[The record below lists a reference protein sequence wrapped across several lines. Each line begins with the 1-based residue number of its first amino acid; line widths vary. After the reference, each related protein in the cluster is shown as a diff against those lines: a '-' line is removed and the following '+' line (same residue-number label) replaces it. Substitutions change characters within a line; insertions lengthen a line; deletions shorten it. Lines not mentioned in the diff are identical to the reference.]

1 MHKYIDLLEQRTALK
16 ATKEQMFKLGYQKK
30 DLDDIDV
37 KINQISIDIRSL
49 EPDEAPTIILVSD
62 DFVRVN
68 PPKITP
74 LDYKTFCEFYK
85 ENLINSI
92 NNQLN
97 KINVP
102 IGVYAIFKNTVVKSE
117 DYIMKHHY
125 NIYCSEVEQ
134 SNQWII
140 HK

>member
-1 MHKYIDLLEQRTALK
+1 MPEYVDLLEQRTALK
-16 ATKEQMFKLGYQKK
+16 ATKEQMFKLGYQQK

-37 KINQISIDIRSL
+37 KINQLSIDIRSL
-49 EPDEAPTIILVSD
+49 EPDEAPTIILDSIPSANIKPKLLPISYE
-62 DFVRVN
+62 DFV
-68 PPKITP
+68 
-74 LDYKTFCEFYK
+74 EFYK

-92 NNQLN
+92 TEQLN
-97 KINVP
+97 SIEVP
-102 IGVYAIFKNTVVKSE
+102 ISVYAIFKNTVIKSE

-125 NIYCSEVEQ
+125 NIYCSEVEE